1 MNTNFNQN
9 IEIVFEEMRKNP
21 TLFKEV
27 ISKLSNI
34 LEIRVKLHNLSNKE
48 YNGKNGKNG
57 KIISGIDSKNRYQI
71 QIDNSQK
78 IISIHKSKILYI

>member
-48 YNGKNGKNG
+48 YNGKNGK
-57 KIISGIDSKNRYQI
+57 IISGIDCKNRYQI
-71 QIDNSQK
+71 QIDDSQK
-78 IISIHKSKILYI
+78 IISIHKSKLLYI

>member
-9 IEIVFEEMRKNP
+9 LEIVFEEMRKNP

-27 ISKLSNI
+27 TSKLSNI

-48 YNGKNGKNG
+48 YNGKNGK
-57 KIISGIDSKNRYQI
+57 IISAIDSKNRYQI
-71 QIDNSQK
+71 QIDYSEK
-78 IISIHKSKILYI
+78 IISIHKSKLLYI

>member
-1 MNTNFNQN
+1 MNGNFIQN
-9 IEIVFEEMRKNP
+9 LEIVFEEMIKNP

-27 ISKLSNI
+27 TSKLSNI

-48 YNGKNGKNG
+48 YNGKNG

-78 IISIHKSKILYI
+78 IISIHKSKLLYI

>member
-9 IEIVFEEMRKNP
+9 LEIVFEEMRKNP

-27 ISKLSNI
+27 TSKLSNI

-48 YNGKNGKNG
+48 YNGKNGK
-57 KIISGIDSKNRYQI
+57 IISGIDSKNRYQI
-71 QIDNSQK
+71 QIDYSEK
-78 IISIHKSKILYI
+78 IISIHKSKLLYI

>member
-1 MNTNFNQN
+1 MNGNFIQN
-9 IEIVFEEMRKNP
+9 LEIVFEEMIKNP

-27 ISKLSNI
+27 TSKLSNI

-48 YNGKNGKNG
+48 YNGKNG

-78 IISIHKSKILYI
+78 IIPIHKSKLLYI